1 MSKKATIYSGLFW
14 LFTYDSIETHSRY
27 KESTMQTETTLTSK
41 EVLDERYKITT
52 KVTIV
57 GAVVNFILAV
67 FKIIIGTIGHSHALI
82 VDGIH
87 SFSDL
92 LSDGL
97 VVFAAKQGNQTPDD
111 DHPYGHARI
120 ETAFAAVLGGILIAV
135 GVGIVI
141 DALERLTSGNIVKP
155 ESMTIWVALLSVLS
169 KEILYRYTLVHADRL
184 NSPILKA
191 NAWHHRSDAISSIVV
206 LVGIAGSMSGIPY
219 LDAAAAVIV
228 SMMIAKIGWEIAKES
243 IEQLVD
249 KGLDPKKVK
258 FISDHIAEIPGVR
271 HMHMLRTRQMGA
283 EALLDVHVEVAPQL
297 SVSEGHRISDEVSKE
312 LTKEFPDITQVLVHI
327 DPEDDEEDSTCS
339 NLPMRNEI
347 LADLEQFWVD
357 IEQSKLIEDVVLHY
371 LYGRV
376 SVQIIMPLSIL
387 STAED
392 SAALTQQFYDSVK
405 QLNYIDKLEL
415 LYR

>member
-1 MSKKATIYSGLFW
+1 MPMPT
-14 LFTYDSIETHSRY
+14 E
-27 KESTMQTETTLTSK
+27 KEILA
-41 EVLDERYKITT
+41 ERYQITT
-52 KVTIV
+52 RVTII
-57 GAVVNFILAV
+57 GAVVNFVLAV
-67 FKIIIGTIGHSHALI
+67 LKIIVGTIGHSHALI

-97 VVFAAKQGNQTPDD
+97 VVFAARQGNQAPDD

-141 DALERLTSGNIVKP
+141 DALERLTSGEIVTP

-169 KEILYRYTLVHADRL
+169 KEALYRYTLIYAERL

-228 SMMIAKIGWEIAKES
+228 SMMIAKIGWEIARES

-249 KGLDPKKVK
+249 KGLDPDKVK
-258 FISDHIAEIPGVR
+258 FIRTHIKEIPGVR

-312 LTKEFPDITQVLVHI
+312 LTNEFPDITQVLVHI
-327 DPEDDEEDSTCS
+327 DPEDDEEDSSCS
-339 NLPMRNEI
+339 HLPLRKEI
-347 LADLEQFWVD
+347 LADLEQLWGD
-357 IEQSKLIEDVVLHY
+357 IEQSKSIEEVTLHY
-371 LYGRV
+371 LDGMV
-376 SVQIIMPLSIL
+376 SIQIIMPLSVL
-387 STAED
+387 SSVD
-392 SAALTQQFYDSVK
+392 NSPALAKDFYASV
-405 QLNYIDKLEL
+405 DKLDYINNIEL

>member
-1 MSKKATIYSGLFW
+1 MPDEKMNLA
-14 LFTYDSIETHSRY
+14 
-27 KESTMQTETTLTSK
+27 
-41 EVLDERYKITT
+41 ERYQITT
-52 KVTIV
+52 RVTIV
-57 GAVVNFILAV
+57 GAVLNFILAV
-67 FKIIIGTIGHSHALI
+67 FKIVIGSIGHSHALI

-97 VVFAAKQGNQTPDD
+97 VVFAAKKGNQSPDD

-135 GVGIVI
+135 GIGIVI
-141 DALERLTSGNIVKP
+141 DALERLTSGEIVTP

-169 KEILYRYTLVHADRL
+169 KEALYRYTLLYAERL

-206 LVGIAGSMSGIPY
+206 LVGIAGSMSGVPY

-249 KGLDPKKVK
+249 KGLDPEKVQ
-258 FISDHIAEIPGVR
+258 FISTHITEIPGVR

-283 EALLDVHVEVAPQL
+283 EALLDVHIEVAPQL

-312 LTKEFPDITQVLVHI
+312 LTNEFPDISQVLVHI
-327 DPEDDEEDSTCS
+327 DPEDDEEDSSCS
-339 NLPMRNEI
+339 HLPLRNEV
-347 LADLEQFWVD
+347 LVDLEQLWGD
-357 IEQSKLIEDVVLHY
+357 IEQSKSIEDVILHY
-371 LYGRV
+371 LDGMVR
-376 SVQIIMPLSIL
+376 VQIIMPLSIL
-387 STAED
+387 STVDDPTILAKH
-392 SAALTQQFYDSVK
+392 FYASVDK
-405 QLNYIDKLEL
+405 LDYIDELEL

>member
-1 MSKKATIYSGLFW
+1 MPTQNSENDQYSLA
-14 LFTYDSIETHSRY
+14 DRY
-27 KESTMQTETTLTSK
+27 Q
-41 EVLDERYKITT
+41 ITT
-52 KVTIV
+52 RVTIV
-57 GAVVNFILAV
+57 GAVVNFVLAV

-97 VVFAAKQGNQTPDD
+97 VVYAAKHGNQSPDD

-135 GVGIVI
+135 GIGIVI
-141 DALERLTSGNIVKP
+141 DALERLTSGDIVTP

-169 KEILYRYTLVHADRL
+169 KEVLFRYTLIYADKL

-206 LVGIAGSMSGIPY
+206 LVGIAGSMSGVPY

-258 FISDHIAEIPGVR
+258 FISAHISEIPGVR

-283 EALLDVHVEVAPQL
+283 DALLDVHVEVAPQL

-312 LTKEFPDITQVLVHI
+312 LIQEFPDITQVLVHI

-339 NLPMRNEI
+339 NLPLRNEI
-347 LADLEQFWVD
+347 MVDLEQHWAD
-357 IEQSKLIEDVVLHY
+357 IEQSKLIEDVILHY
-371 LYGRV
+371 LDGRV
-376 SVQIIMPLSIL
+376 SVQVIMPLSIL
-387 STAED
+387 STNINSETLKKEFYT
-392 SAALTQQFYDSVK
+392 AADKLT
-405 QLNYIDKLEL
+405 YIDELEL

>member
-1 MSKKATIYSGLFW
+1 MPDEKISLA
-14 LFTYDSIETHSRY
+14 
-27 KESTMQTETTLTSK
+27 
-41 EVLDERYKITT
+41 ERYQITT
-52 KVTIV
+52 RVTIV
-57 GAVVNFILAV
+57 GAVLNFILAV

-97 VVFAAKQGNQTPDD
+97 VVFAAKKGNQRPDD

-141 DALERLTSGNIVKP
+141 DALERLTSGDIVTP

-169 KEILYRYTLVHADRL
+169 KEALYRYTLVYAERL
-184 NSPILKA
+184 KSPILKA

-249 KGLDPKKVK
+249 KGLDPKKVQ
-258 FISDHIAEIPGVR
+258 FISTHITEIPGVK

-283 EALLDVHVEVAPQL
+283 EALLDVHIEVAPQL

-312 LTKEFPDITQVLVHI
+312 LTNEFPDIAQVLVHI
-327 DPEDDEEDSTCS
+327 DPEDDEEDSSCS
-339 NLPMRNEI
+339 HLPLRKEI
-347 LADLEQFWVD
+347 LADLDLLWVD
-357 IEQSKLIEDVVLHY
+357 IEQSKLIEDVILHY
-371 LYGRV
+371 LDGMV
-376 SVQIIMPLSIL
+376 SVQIIMPLSVL
-387 STAED
+387 STVDDPAIL
-392 SAALTQQFYDSVK
+392 AQHFYTSVDK
-405 QLNYIDKLEL
+405 LDYINELEL

>member
-1 MSKKATIYSGLFW
+1 MGKLIIMPDENNSLN
-14 LFTYDSIETHSRY
+14 
-27 KESTMQTETTLTSK
+27 
-41 EVLDERYKITT
+41 ERYQITT
-52 KVTIV
+52 RVTLIGAIV
-57 GAVVNFILAV
+57 NLILAI
-67 FKIIIGTIGHSHALI
+67 FKIIIGYIGHSHALI

-97 VVFAAKQGNQTPDD
+97 VVLAAKKGNQSPDD

-120 ETAFAAVLGGILIAV
+120 ETAFAAVLGGVLIAV

-141 DALERLTSGNIVKP
+141 DALDRLTSGNIVTP

-169 KEILYRYTLVHADRL
+169 KEALYRYTLIYANQL

-243 IEQLVD
+243 IEELVD

-258 FISDHIAEIPGVR
+258 SISHHISEIPGVSQ
-271 HMHMLRTRQMGA
+271 MHMLRTRQMGA
-283 EALLDVHVEVAPQL
+283 DALLDVHIEVSPQL
-297 SVSEGHRISDEVSKE
+297 SVSEGHRISDEVSAQ
-312 LTKEFPDITQVLVHI
+312 LTRSFPDIAQVLVHI
-327 DPEDDEEDSTCS
+327 DPENDEAHSSCS
-339 NLPMRNEI
+339 HLPLRNEI
-347 LADLEQFWVD
+347 LQDLEKNWGKIKYARF
-357 IEQSKLIEDVVLHY
+357 IEDVTLHY
-371 LYGRV
+371 LDGKV
-376 SVQIIMPLSIL
+376 SVQIIMPLSVL
-387 STAED
+387 AGNTEAESLTEQFNASTE
-392 SAALTQQFYDSVK
+392 ALD
-405 QLNYIDKLEL
+405 YINSLEL

>member
-1 MSKKATIYSGLFW
+1 MPDEKDIG
-14 LFTYDSIETHSRY
+14 E
-27 KESTMQTETTLTSK
+27 
-41 EVLDERYKITT
+41 ERYKITT
-52 KVTIV
+52 RVTII
-57 GAVVNFILAV
+57 GAVVNFVLAV

-92 LSDGL
+92 LSDAL
-97 VVFAAKQGNQTPDD
+97 VVFAAKKGNEEPDE

-135 GVGIVI
+135 GIGIVI
-141 DALERLTSGNIVKP
+141 DALEKLTSGNIVTP

-169 KEILYRYTLVHADRL
+169 KEILYRYTLIYANRL

-206 LVGIAGSMSGIPY
+206 LVGIAGSMSGVPY

-228 SMMIAKIGWEIAKES
+228 SMMIAKIGWSIAKES

-249 KGLDPKKVK
+249 KGLDPEQVK
-258 FISDHIAEIPGVR
+258 SITQHISEIPGVSQ
-271 HMHMLRTRQMGA
+271 MHMLRSRQMGA
-283 EALLDVHVEVAPQL
+283 DALLDVHIEVAPQL

-312 LTKEFPDITQVLVHI
+312 LTEEFPDIAQVLVHI
-327 DPEDDEEDSTCS
+327 DPENDEANSSCS
-339 NLPMRNEI
+339 HLPLRKEV
-347 LADLEQFWVD
+347 LTDLDQHWKEVEYSKF
-357 IEQSKLIEDVVLHY
+357 IEEVTLHY
-371 LYGRV
+371 LDGKV

-387 STAED
+387 STIDDPAILAKKFNTLIKNLD
-392 SAALTQQFYDSVK
+392 
-405 QLNYIDKLEL
+405 YIYSLEV

>member
-1 MSKKATIYSGLFW
+1 MSKNSHT
-14 LFTYDSIETHSRY
+14 
-27 KESTMQTETTLTSK
+27 
-41 EVLDERYKITT
+41 LDERYQIIS
-52 KVTIV
+52 KVTII
-57 GAVVNFILAV
+57 GAIVNLVLAV
-67 FKIIIGTIGHSHALI
+67 FKIIIGYIGHSHALI

-97 VVFAAKQGNQTPDD
+97 VVLAAKKGNQSPDD

-120 ETAFAAVLGGILIAV
+120 ETAFAAVLGGVLIAV

-141 DALERLTSGNIVKP
+141 DALDRLTSGNIVTP

-169 KEILYRYTLVHADRL
+169 KEALYRYTLIYANQL

-243 IEQLVD
+243 IEELVD

-258 FISDHIAEIPGVR
+258 SISHHISEIPGVSQ
-271 HMHMLRTRQMGA
+271 MHMLRTRQMGA
-283 EALLDVHVEVAPQL
+283 EALLDVHIEVSPQL
-297 SVSEGHRISDEVSKE
+297 SVSEGHRISDEVSAQ
-312 LTKEFPDITQVLVHI
+312 LTRSFPDIAQVLVHI
-327 DPEDDEEDSTCS
+327 DPENDESHSSCS
-339 NLPMRNEI
+339 HLPLRNKI
-347 LADLEQFWVD
+347 LQDLEKNWGKIKYARF
-357 IEQSKLIEDVVLHY
+357 IEDVTLHY
-371 LYGRV
+371 LDGKV
-376 SVQIIMPLSIL
+376 SVQIIMPLSVL
-387 STAED
+387 AGNTEAESLAEQFNASTETLD
-392 SAALTQQFYDSVK
+392 
-405 QLNYIDKLEL
+405 YIDGLEL

>member
-1 MSKKATIYSGLFW
+1 MS
-14 LFTYDSIETHSRY
+14 
-27 KESTMQTETTLTSK
+27 TENNI
-41 EVLDERYKITT
+41 LDERYKITSR
-52 KVTIV
+52 VTIV
-57 GAVVNFILAV
+57 GAVVNLILAI

-97 VVFAAKQGNQTPDD
+97 VVFAARQGNQSPDD

-135 GVGIVI
+135 GIGIVI
-141 DALERLTSGNIVKP
+141 DALERLTSGNIVTP

-169 KEILYRYTLVHADRL
+169 KEVLYRYTLLYANRI

-228 SMMIAKIGWEIAKES
+228 SMMIAKIGWEIARES

-249 KGLDPKKVK
+249 KGLDPEKVK
-258 FISDHIAEIPGVR
+258 SISQHIAEIPGVSE
-271 HMHMLRTRQMGA
+271 MHMLRTRQMGA
-283 EALLDVHVEVAPQL
+283 DALLDVHIEVSPQL
-297 SVSEGHRISDEVSKE
+297 SVSEGHRISDEVSAQ
-312 LTKEFPDITQVLVHI
+312 LTTEFPDIAQVLVHI
-327 DPEDDEEDSTCS
+327 DPENDEAHSSCS
-339 NLPMRNEI
+339 HLPLRNEI
-347 LADLEQFWVD
+347 LVDLNNCWADLHHAQK
-357 IEQSKLIEDVVLHY
+357 IEEVTLHY
-371 LYGRV
+371 LDGKVNAQVIMPV
-376 SVQIIMPLSIL
+376 SVL
-387 STAED
+387 TD
-392 SAALTQQFYDSVK
+392 SAEASVLAKQYSSSVK
-405 QLNYIDKLEL
+405 SLDYIDSLEL

>member
-1 MSKKATIYSGLFW
+1 MSKNSHT
-14 LFTYDSIETHSRY
+14 
-27 KESTMQTETTLTSK
+27 
-41 EVLDERYKITT
+41 LDERYQITT
-52 KVTIV
+52 RVTLIGAIV
-57 GAVVNFILAV
+57 NLILAI
-67 FKIIIGTIGHSHALI
+67 FKIIIGYIGHSHALI

-97 VVFAAKQGNQTPDD
+97 VVLAAKKGNQSPDD

-120 ETAFAAVLGGILIAV
+120 ETAFAAVLGGVLIAV

-141 DALERLTSGNIVKP
+141 DALDRLTSGDIVTP

-169 KEILYRYTLVHADRL
+169 KEALYRYTLIYANQL

-243 IEQLVD
+243 IEELVD

-258 FISDHIAEIPGVR
+258 SISHHISEIPGVSQ
-271 HMHMLRTRQMGA
+271 MHMLRTRQMGA
-283 EALLDVHVEVAPQL
+283 DALLDVHIEVSPQL
-297 SVSEGHRISDEVSKE
+297 SVSEGHRISDEVSAQ
-312 LTKEFPDITQVLVHI
+312 LTRSFPDITQVLVHI
-327 DPEDDEEDSTCS
+327 DPENDEAHSSCS
-339 NLPMRNEI
+339 HLPLRNEI
-347 LADLEQFWVD
+347 LQDLEKNWGKIKYARF
-357 IEQSKLIEDVVLHY
+357 IEDVTLHY
-371 LYGRV
+371 LDGKV
-376 SVQIIMPLSIL
+376 SVQIIMPLSVL
-387 STAED
+387 AGNTEAESLAEQFNASTETLD
-392 SAALTQQFYDSVK
+392 
-405 QLNYIDKLEL
+405 YINGLEL